1 MIGPRPAR
9 RKIFLFG
16 LFGGDG
22 RAVPSMAVDAADEG
36 LAKVRYYLA
45 PPHSLHFSRAR
56 ARARRDGCIAADFFF
71 MIVWSGRRREVVG
84 VASAER

>member
-36 LAKVRYYLA
+36 LAKVRY
-45 PPHSLHFSRAR
+45 
-56 ARARRDGCIAADFFF
+56 
-71 MIVWSGRRREVVG
+71 
-84 VASAER
+84 